1 MKLKQQPED
10 FQVEER
16 TDIAPVDQ
24 GAHAF
29 YRLEKRGWATPDAL
43 TAIRRRWKIDLRRLS
58 YGGLKDRHART
69 VQFFT
74 IYRGPQR
81 NLTHQEIKVTYL
93 GQVAEPYSSKDIRAN
108 HFQVVLRDLRE
119 EQLGA
124 VEQAADEI
132 RQAGVPNYYDDQRFG
147 SVSSGGEFIA
157 RLLIAG
163 EWEKALRQALTAPY
177 EHDRA
182 ADKREKELLRQC
194 WGDWVA
200 CKEHLPRSHAG
211 SVADYLAQHPGDY
224 RGAVAWLRPDL
235 RSLYLS
241 AYQSHLWNRMLAR
254 WLEQHCRPK
263 QLIAVEL
270 RLGDVPMHRELD
282 PSQQAELA
290 ALRLP
295 LPSARLKLE
304 PDDPQA
310 PLIDSVLTEEGLQL
324 KHLQIKGIRE
334 MFFSKGE
341 RAGLCLP
348 ANLTCAIQADDLHRG
363 RHKAIL
369 VFELPRGAYATLIVK
384 RIQATL

>member
-16 TDIAPVDQ
+16 TSVAPAGQ
-24 GAHAF
+24 GPHAL

-43 TAIRRRWKIDLRRLS
+43 AAIRRRWKIDLRRLS

-93 GQVAEPYSSKDIRAN
+93 GQVPEPYTSKDILAN
-108 HFQVVLRDLRE
+108 QFRLVLRDLRE
-119 EQLGA
+119 EQVGA
-124 VEQAADEI
+124 VEQAAAEI

-147 SVSSGGEFIA
+147 SVSPGSQFIA
-157 RLLIAG
+157 HLLVKG
-163 EWEKALRQALTAPY
+163 EWEKALRLALTAPY

-182 ADKREKELLRQC
+182 AEKREKAILREC
-194 WGDWVA
+194 WGDWA
-200 CKEHLPRSHAG
+200 LCKERLPRSHG
-211 SVADYLAQHPGDY
+211 RSLADYLAQHPGDY
-224 RGAVAWLRPDL
+224 RGAAARMRPDL

-241 AYQSHLWNRMLAR
+241 AYQSHLWNRMLAG
-254 WLEQHCRPK
+254 WLVQHCRPE

-270 RLGDVPMHRELD
+270 RLGDVPMHRQLE
-282 PSQQAELA
+282 PEQQSALA
-290 ALRLP
+290 ALQLP

-304 PDDPQA
+304 PDDPHA
-310 PLIDSVLTEEGLQL
+310 PLVESVLAEEGLEL
-324 KHLQIKGIRE
+324 KQMQIKGIRE

-348 ANLTCAIQADDLHRG
+348 ANFTCEIQADDLHRG
-363 RHKAIL
+363 QHKAIL